1 MASGVPTLDL
11 NIQSA
16 ALVLWMMYQN
26 GRQYRYFVFGATNQM
41 RALCL
46 CQQNL
51 TAVLVWSGLVW
62 SSVLFPPGQTASRS
76 LGRVTRLVCLLTRRI
91 LVAKSY
97 ASRTC
102 TPEAVII

>member
-11 NIQSA
+11 NIKSG

-51 TAVLVWSGLVW
+51 TAVLVWSGLVQCL
-62 SSVLFPPGQTASRS
+62 VFPQVRPLPES